1 MELYY
6 QTGPALIK
14 KIKERGHDIFLD
26 LKLHDIVLGIS
37 CNLRS
42 KNISCPR
49 SFIFLIKAGP
59 V

>member
-26 LKLHDIVLGIS
+26 LKLHDI
-37 CNLRS
+37 
-42 KNISCPR
+42 
-49 SFIFLIKAGP
+49 LIQFKSYGGFR
-59 V
+59 

>member
-1 MELYY
+1 MFLIFRSFDEPLFVKVGMELYY

-26 LKLHDIVLGIS
+26 LKLHDI
-37 CNLRS
+37 
-42 KNISCPR
+42 
-49 SFIFLIKAGP
+49 LIQFKKLWR

>member
-1 MELYY
+1 MNHFVKVGMELYY

-26 LKLHDIVLGIS
+26 LKLHDIPNTVQKLW
-37 CNLRS
+37 R
-42 KNISCPR
+42 
-49 SFIFLIKAGP
+49 

>member
-26 LKLHDIVLGIS
+26 LKLHDIPNTHQIDLKNQEHDPQNQ
-37 CNLRS
+37 NL
-42 KNISCPR
+42 K
-49 SFIFLIKAGP
+49 L
-59 V
+59 